1 MKNKRRKM
9 RPQPP
14 WYFYPDTDNC
24 YCCKNRNG
32 CGGCKFLKKYIATKQ
47 KKYEKPTQQLLTRIN
62 KKFCKNF
69 LELVQIQQSI

>member
-24 YCCKNRNG
+24 YRCKHRNG

-47 KKYEKPTQQLLTRIN
+47 KNMKSPHS
-62 KKFCKNF
+62 NF
-69 LELVQIQQSI
+69 